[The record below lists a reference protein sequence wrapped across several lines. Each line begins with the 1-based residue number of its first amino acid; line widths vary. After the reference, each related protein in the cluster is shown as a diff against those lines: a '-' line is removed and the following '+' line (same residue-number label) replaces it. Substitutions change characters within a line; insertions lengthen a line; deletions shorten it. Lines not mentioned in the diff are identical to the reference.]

1 MFADVM
7 TALIESCLR
16 ASMVLCAAWAIT
28 SAMRRA
34 AASTRHFV
42 WMSAIAGAMIATAMS
57 FAGPRW
63 TVPVPSVF
71 NSTAATAIL
80 PNTPPEVEDL
90 AVTAPSA
97 SRSETTRP
105 APSLSSTPV
114 ARPSIDLTLLG
125 VFLWAAGALSVLAFV
140 IVGAVGTWWIRRY
153 SIPLQAAWV
162 DEAHVLAEAFEI
174 NGSIAFVESK
184 AVTMPMVCGVWRP
197 LIVMPHSATEWT
209 DERRRVV
216 VLHEL
221 AHVKRRDCLTQAL
234 AYLVCAV
241 YWFNPIVWLAAR
253 RLRAERERACDDF
266 VLSAGEKGSD
276 YAAHLLDIA
285 QTMRHRRRPAL
296 VGLAMARPSQLE
308 GRLLAILDPAIRRSS
323 TLHTRLALLGCVLLV
338 TLPVGAVQLQ
348 GSAPA
353 DTREAVIIE
362 EPAPPA
368 SSAPSLPAIPTSIP
382 KPESTPVAQAEV
394 RQAPLHQDPL
404 SQPPLRQAQ
413 LETLPEAIAAGL
425 GAEVG
430 HAVGAEVGQALGAK
444 LGQQIGAA
452 LSAQA
457 GAAADPKTIEALIG
471 ALGDSDPDVREM
483 VVVTLGRMR
492 DPRIVPAL
500 LPLLKD
506 ANKDVREQAVFA
518 LARTGDPRAT
528 AAVSTMI
535 DDASPDV
542 REQVVHLLGQ
552 SRNRDVVPVL
562 IKALKDSSADVREQ
576 AAFGL
581 GHLRD
586 VSAVDPLLAMLND
599 SSPDVREQTVFALG
613 QLRDRKAVDGLMAA
627 LKDSNP
633 DVREQAAF
641 ALGQIRDPKA
651 LPSLTAALRDSVADV
666 RGQAAFAI
674 GQISGQQ

>member
-7 TALIESCLR
+7 AALVESCLR
-16 ASMVLCAAWAIT
+16 ASVVLCAAWATT

-34 AASTRHFV
+34 SASTRHFV
-42 WMSAIAGAMIATAMS
+42 WMCAIAGTMIATAMS

-63 TVPVPSVF
+63 TLPVPSPF
-71 NSTAATAIL
+71 SSTAAAL
-80 PNTPPEVEDL
+80 VPN
-90 AVTAPSA
+90 VTAERETAPVRATSPSVA
-97 SRSETTRP
+97 GRSEIARP
-105 APSLSSTPV
+105 EPALSSPV

-125 VFLWAAGALSVLAFV
+125 VILWVAGALSVLAFV
-140 IVGAVGTWWIRRY
+140 IVGAVGTWWIRR
-153 SIPLQAAWV
+153 SATPLQAPWV

-174 NGSIAFVESK
+174 GGSIAFVESK

-197 LIVMPHSATEWT
+197 LIVMPHSATGWT

-234 AYLVCAV
+234 AHVVCAA

-266 VLSAGEKGSD
+266 VLSAGEKGPD

-285 QTMRHRRRPAL
+285 QTMRHQRKPL

-323 TLHTRLALLGCVLLV
+323 ALHTRLALLGFVLVV
-338 TLPVGAVQLQ
+338 TVPVGVVQLQ

-353 DTREAVIIE
+353 DTREAAVIE
-362 EPAPPA
+362 ESAPAA
-368 SSAPSLPAIPTSIP
+368 SAAPSLPARPAATP
-382 KPESTPVAQAEV
+382 KPESAPVAQA
-394 RQAPLHQDPL
+394 DL
-404 SQPPLRQAQ
+404 SQTPPHRAPSNQAQ
-413 LETLPEAIAAGL
+413 LTTLPEVIG
-425 GAEVG
+425 ER
-430 HAVGAEVGQALGAK
+430 VGADLGHTLGVEVGQALGAE

-452 LSAQA
+452 LSAQAA

-492 DPRIVPAL
+492 DARIVPAL

-506 ANKDVREQAVFA
+506 SNTDVRQQAVFA
-518 LARTGDPRAT
+518 LARTRDPRAT

-535 DDASPDV
+535 DDASPEV

-552 SRNRDVVPVL
+552 SRNRDAVPALV
-562 IKALKDSSADVREQ
+562 KALKDSSAGVREQ

-581 GHLRD
+581 GQLRD
-586 VSAVDPLLAMLND
+586 VSTVDPLLEMLKD

-613 QLRDRKAVDGLMAA
+613 QLRDRRAVDGLMAA

-666 RGQAAFAI
+666 REQAAFAI

>member
-7 TALIESCLR
+7 AALLESCLR

-34 AASTRHFV
+34 SASTRHFV

-63 TVPVPSVF
+63 TVPVPSPFSSTTAAAIVP
-71 NSTAATAIL
+71 STA
-80 PNTPPEVEDL
+80 PDVETS
-90 AVTAPSA
+90 AVTAPSSA
-97 SRSETTRP
+97 SRAETTQP

-153 SIPLQAAWV
+153 STPLQAAWV
-162 DEAHVLAEAFEI
+162 DEAHVLAEAFEV
-174 NGSIAFVESK
+174 NGSIKFVESK

-197 LIVMPHSATEWT
+197 LIVMPHSATEWP

-285 QTMRHRRRPAL
+285 QTMRHRSPAL

-323 TLHTRLALLGCVLLV
+323 TLHTRLALLGFVSLV

-368 SSAPSLPAIPTSIP
+368 SSAPSLQAMPTSTR
-382 KPESTPVAQAEV
+382 KPESTPVAQAEA
-394 RQAPLHQDPL
+394 QEAPR
-404 SQPPLRQAQ
+404 RQAQ
-413 LETLPEAIAAGL
+413 LETLPEAIAAGV

-506 ANKDVREQAVFA
+506 SNTDVREQAVFA
-518 LARTGDPRAT
+518 LARSGDPRAT

-535 DDASPDV
+535 DDGSPDV
-542 REQVVHLLGQ
+542 RQQVVHLLGQ
-552 SRNRDVVPVL
+552 SRNRDAVPVL

-581 GHLRD
+581 GQLRD
-586 VSAVDPLLAMLND
+586 VGAVDPLLEMLKD
-599 SSPDVREQTVFALG
+599 SSPDVREQTAFALG

-651 LPSLTAALRDSVADV
+651 LPSLTAALRDSTADV
-666 RGQAAFAI
+666 REQAAFAI

>member
-7 TALIESCLR
+7 AALVESCLR
-16 ASMVLCAAWAIT
+16 ASVVLCAAWVTT

-34 AASTRHFV
+34 SASTRHFV
-42 WMSAIAGAMIATAMS
+42 WMCAIAGAMIATAMS

-63 TVPVPSVF
+63 TVTVPSPF
-71 NSTAATAIL
+71 NTTAVIVPNAAEVETAPLPATA
-80 PNTPPEVEDL
+80 PD
-90 AVTAPSA
+90 VTDGSEIARPAPSA
-97 SRSETTRP
+97 SSPTVTRP
-105 APSLSSTPV
+105 SL
-114 ARPSIDLTLLG
+114 DFTLLG
-125 VFLWAAGALSVLAFV
+125 VLLWAAGALCVLAFV
-140 IVGAVGTWWIRRY
+140 IMGGVGTWWIRR
-153 SIPLQAAWV
+153 SATPVQAPWV

-174 NGSIAFVESK
+174 SGSIAFVESK
-184 AVTMPMVCGVWRP
+184 AVTMPMVCGIWRP

-221 AHVKRRDCLTQAL
+221 AHVKRRDCLTQAV
-234 AYLVCAV
+234 AHLVCAA
-241 YWFNPIVWLAAR
+241 YWFNPIAWLAAR

-285 QTMRHRRRPAL
+285 QTMRHRRRPL

-323 TLHTRLALLGCVLLV
+323 RVHTRLALLGFVLAV
-338 TLPVGAVQLQ
+338 TVPVGVVELQ
-348 GSAPA
+348 GSAAA
-353 DTREAVIIE
+353 DTREAVVIPE
-362 EPAPPA
+362 SAPASPAPSRPPIPA
-368 SSAPSLPAIPTSIP
+368 STP
-382 KPESTPVAQAEV
+382 KPEPGPVGQTELQEAVQQHQAS
-394 RQAPLHQDPL
+394 L
-404 SQPPLRQAQ
+404 SQAQ
-413 LETLPEAIAAGL
+413 LDSLPETIAERV
-425 GAEVG
+425 GADVG
-430 HAVGAEVGQALGAK
+430 HAVGVDAGQVLGAE
-444 LGQQIGAA
+444 LGRQISAA

-457 GAAADPKTIEALIG
+457 VGAAADPKTIEALIG
-471 ALGDSDPDVREM
+471 ALDDSDPQVREQ

-506 ANKDVREQAVFA
+506 GNTEVREQAVFA
-518 LARTGDPRAT
+518 LARSRDPRAT

-535 DDASPDV
+535 DDSSSEV

-552 SRNRDVVPVL
+552 SRNREAVPAL
-562 IKALKDSSADVREQ
+562 LKALKDSSADVREQ
-576 AAFGL
+576 AAFAL
-581 GHLRD
+581 GQLRD
-586 VSAVDPLLAMLND
+586 VSAVDPLLEMLKD
-599 SSPDVREQTVFALG
+599 SSADVREQTIFALG
-613 QLRDRKAVDGLMAA
+613 QLRDRKAVDGLMSA

-666 RGQAAFAI
+666 REQAAFAI